1 MDPTTQS
8 LNSSVSTST
17 STTSGFG
24 SSLELPRDSISTIG
38 TLIGSMDLTT
48 FAGNNNI
55 SGDTLKAGNGQ
66 DDLFSSEYDANSLY
80 DQVSV
85 TMSSMS
91 INTSTTSI
99 STVTANSVQQQN
111 INKQLLQRVILS
123 SITNVNLVHE
133 ILRNVSFNASREIFE
148 GSFCKCIANF
158 K

>member
-48 FAGNNNI
+48 FAGNNI

-133 ILRNVSFNASREIFE
+133 ILRNVSFNASREIFD
-148 GSFCKCIANF
+148 GSFCKYIANF